1 MKSHN
6 PFRKNIKFILGS
18 IFTVIE
24 GLMSS
29 IVSFAVFVLVFWLLD
44 DNIDLGKIDTLTLT
58 VAICFALRFL
68 LYGIGYTLGQIGGAA
83 VSKQIRLFL
92 GDKCKRIP
100 LGKFTSGKA
109 GVYINILTENVA
121 KYERILT
128 HKMPN
133 LIKNGAIVFMIIV
146 FASMLY
152 LPAGLIMLVAVALFI
167 PEMIISFKIADNYGG
182 RKAVIYNNT
191 VSNVVN
197 YITGIQTLR
206 AYGMTGVKN
215 EALTR
220 DLKEFSDINYT
231 YEAKGIPL
239 SFFFNILQWLTLP
252 AIMIVCR
259 EPWLQGQISSADFM
273 MLCMVPILL
282 AKILMSMAVDIFSFK
297 DMYISRE
304 YIVNLANE
312 KEEVQNEKAF
322 APDNYDITFR
332 NVSFSYEK
340 GKEVLSDV
348 NLVIPAGKLTAV
360 VDDSGS
366 GKSTIMN
373 LIGKYYEADE
383 GEILI
388 GNVNIKEYP
397 SEAVLS
403 RMALVDQEVFLF
415 DDTVRENIRHARPEA
430 TDQEIE
436 EACRKANCEEF
447 INAMP
452 DGYDTRIGENGGF
465 LSGGERQRLS
475 IARAILRDSPIIL
488 LDEATASLD
497 IENELQVKRAIQNL
511 LQENKTIVM
520 IAHTLPIIRNAD
532 QIVVVDHKTV
542 AEVGTHDSLIQKQ
555 GKYFNMWKP

>member
-6 PFRKNIKFILGS
+6 PFRKNIKFVLGS

-29 IVSFAVFVLVFWLLD
+29 VVNFAVFILVFWLLE
-44 DNIDLGKIDTLTLT
+44 DNIDLNKIDALTLA
-58 VAICFALRFL
+58 VIVCFALRFL
-68 LYGIGYTLGQIGGAA
+68 FYGIGYTLGQIGGAT
-83 VSKQIRLFL
+83 VSRQIRLFL

-100 LGKFTSGKA
+100 LGRFTSGKA
-109 GVYINILTENVA
+109 GAYINILTENVA

-133 LIKNGAIVFMIIV
+133 LIKNGVIALMITA
-146 FASMLY
+146 FASILY
-152 LPAGLIMLVAVALFI
+152 MPAGLIMLVAVALFI
-167 PEMIISFKIADNYGG
+167 PELMISFQIADNYGG

-191 VSNVVN
+191 VSSVVN
-197 YITGIQTLR
+197 YI
-206 AYGMTGVKN
+206 TGVKN

-220 DLKEFSDINYT
+220 DLKEFSDINYN
-231 YEAKGIPL
+231 YEARGIPV

-252 AIMIVCR
+252 AIMIVSKG
-259 EPWLQGQISSADFM
+259 PWLEEQISSADFM

-282 AKILMSMAVDIFSFK
+282 ARILMSMAIDIFSFK
-297 DMYISRE
+297 DMYISKE
-304 YIVNLANE
+304 YIVKLANE
-312 KEEVQNEKAF
+312 KEEVQNDEPF
-322 APDNYDITFR
+322 VPDNYTIQFR
-332 NVSFSYEK
+332 NVIFSYEE
-340 GKEVLSDV
+340 GKEVLFHV

-360 VDDSGS
+360 VGDSGS

-373 LIGKYYEADE
+373 LIGKYYEPDQ

-388 GNVNIKEYP
+388 GNVNIRDYP

-403 RMALVDQEVFLF
+403 RIALVDQDVFLF

-452 DGYDTRIGENGGF
+452 KGYDTRIGENGSF

-497 IENELQVKRAIQNL
+497 IENELKVKRAIQNL

-520 IAHTLPIIRNAD
+520 IAHTLPIIRNAN
-532 QIVVVDHKTV
+532 QIVVVDHGTV

-555 GKYFNMWKP
+555 GKYFNMWKA

>member
-6 PFRKNIKFILGS
+6 PFRKNIKFVLGS
-18 IFTVIE
+18 ILTVIE

-29 IVSFAVFVLVFWLLD
+29 VVNFAVFILVFWLLE
-44 DNIDLGKIDTLTLT
+44 DNIDLNKIDTLTLA
-58 VAICFALRFL
+58 VIVCFALRFL
-68 LYGIGYTLGQIGGAA
+68 FYGSGYTLGQIGGAA
-83 VSKQIRLFL
+83 VSRQIRLFL
-92 GDKCKRIP
+92 GDKCKQIP
-100 LGKFTSGKA
+100 LGRFTSGKA
-109 GVYINILTENVA
+109 GAYINILTENVA

-133 LIKNGAIVFMIIV
+133 LIKNGVIALMITA
-146 FASMLY
+146 FASILY
-152 LPAGLIMLVAVALFI
+152 MPAGLIMLVAVALFI
-167 PEMIISFKIADNYGG
+167 PELMISFQIADNYGG

-191 VSNVVN
+191 VSSVVN

-206 AYGMTGVKN
+206 AYGMTG
-215 EALTR
+215 
-220 DLKEFSDINYT
+220 
-231 YEAKGIPL
+231 IPV

-252 AIMIVCR
+252 AIMIVSR
-259 EPWLQGQISSADFM
+259 GPWLEEQISSADFM

-282 AKILMSMAVDIFSFK
+282 ARILMSMAIDIFSFK
-297 DMYISRE
+297 DMYISKE
-304 YIVNLANE
+304 YIVKLANE
-312 KEEVQNEKAF
+312 KEEVQNDEPF
-322 APDNYDITFR
+322 VPDNYTIQFR
-332 NVSFSYEK
+332 NVFFSYEE
-340 GKEVLSDV
+340 GKEVLSHV

-360 VDDSGS
+360 VGDSGS

-373 LIGKYYEADE
+373 LIGKYYEPDQ

-388 GNVNIKEYP
+388 GNVNIRDYP

-403 RMALVDQEVFLF
+403 RIALVDQDVFLF

-452 DGYDTRIGENGGF
+452 KGYDTRIGENGSF

-497 IENELQVKRAIQNL
+497 IENELKVKRAIQNL

-520 IAHTLPIIRNAD
+520 IAHTLPIIRNAN
-532 QIVVVDHKTV
+532 QIVVVDHGTV

-555 GKYFNMWKP
+555 GKYFNMWKA

>member
-6 PFRKNIKFILGS
+6 PFRKNIKFVLGS

-29 IVSFAVFVLVFWLLD
+29 VVNFAVFILVFWLLE
-44 DNIDLGKIDTLTLT
+44 DNIDLNKIDALTLA
-58 VAICFALRFL
+58 VIVCFALRFL
-68 LYGIGYTLGQIGGAA
+68 FYGIGYTLGQIGGAT
-83 VSKQIRLFL
+83 VSRQIRLFL

-100 LGKFTSGKA
+100 LGRFTSGKA
-109 GVYINILTENVA
+109 GAYINILTENVA

-133 LIKNGAIVFMIIV
+133 LIKNGVIALMITA
-146 FASMLY
+146 FASILY
-152 LPAGLIMLVAVALFI
+152 MPAGLIMLVAVALFI
-167 PEMIISFKIADNYGG
+167 PEIMISFQIADNYGG

-191 VSNVVN
+191 VSSVVN

-220 DLKEFSDINYT
+220 DLKEFSDINYN
-231 YEAKGIPL
+231 YEARGIPL

-259 EPWLQGQISSADFM
+259 GPWLQGQISSADFM

-282 AKILMSMAVDIFSFK
+282 ARILMSMAIDIFSFK
-297 DMYISRE
+297 DMYISKE
-304 YIVNLANE
+304 YIVKLANE
-312 KEEVQNEKAF
+312 KEEVQNDEPF
-322 APDNYDITFR
+322 VPDNYTIQFR
-332 NVSFSYEK
+332 NVFFSYEE
-340 GKEVLSDV
+340 GKEVLSHV

-360 VDDSGS
+360 VGDSGS

-373 LIGKYYEADE
+373 LIGKYYEPDQ

-388 GNVNIKEYP
+388 GNVNIRDYP

-403 RMALVDQEVFLF
+403 RIALVDQDVFLF

-447 INAMP
+447 INTMP
-452 DGYDTRIGENGGF
+452 EGYDTRIGENGSF

-497 IENELQVKRAIQNL
+497 IENELKVKRAIQNL

-520 IAHTLPIIRNAD
+520 IAHTLPIIRNAN
-532 QIVVVDHKTV
+532 QIVVVDHGTV

-555 GKYFNMWKP
+555 GKYFNMWKA

>member
-6 PFRKNIKFILGS
+6 PFRKNIKFVLGS

-29 IVSFAVFVLVFWLLD
+29 VVNFAVFILVFWLLE
-44 DNIDLGKIDTLTLT
+44 DNIDLNKIDALTLA
-58 VAICFALRFL
+58 VIVCFALRFL
-68 LYGIGYTLGQIGGAA
+68 FYGIGYTLGQIGGAT
-83 VSKQIRLFL
+83 VSRQIRLFL

-100 LGKFTSGKA
+100 LGRFTSGKA
-109 GVYINILTENVA
+109 GAYINILTENVA

-133 LIKNGAIVFMIIV
+133 LIKNGVIALMITA
-146 FASMLY
+146 FASILY
-152 LPAGLIMLVAVALFI
+152 MPAGLIMLVAVALFI
-167 PEMIISFKIADNYGG
+167 PELMISFQIADNYGG

-191 VSNVVN
+191 VSSVVN

-220 DLKEFSDINYT
+220 DLKEFSDINYN
-231 YEAKGIPL
+231 YEARGIPV

-252 AIMIVCR
+252 AIMIVSKG
-259 EPWLQGQISSADFM
+259 PWLEEQISSADFM

-282 AKILMSMAVDIFSFK
+282 ARILMSMAIDIFSFK
-297 DMYISRE
+297 DMYISKE
-304 YIVNLANE
+304 YIVKLANE
-312 KEEVQNEKAF
+312 KEEVQNDEPF
-322 APDNYDITFR
+322 VPDNYTIQFR
-332 NVSFSYEK
+332 NVFFSYEE
-340 GKEVLSDV
+340 GKEVLFHV

-360 VDDSGS
+360 VGDSGS

-373 LIGKYYEADE
+373 LIGKYYEPDQ

-388 GNVNIKEYP
+388 GNVNIRDYP

-403 RMALVDQEVFLF
+403 RIALVDQDVFLF

-452 DGYDTRIGENGGF
+452 KGYDTRIGENGSF

-488 LDEATASLD
+488 LDEDTASLD
-497 IENELQVKRAIQNL
+497 IENELKVKRAIQNL

-520 IAHTLPIIRNAD
+520 IAHTLPIIRNAN
-532 QIVVVDHKTV
+532 QIVVVDHGTV

-555 GKYFNMWKP
+555 GKYFNMWKA

>member
-1 MKSHN
+1 
-6 PFRKNIKFILGS
+6 
-18 IFTVIE
+18 
-24 GLMSS
+24 MSS
-29 IVSFAVFVLVFWLLD
+29 VVNFAVFILVFWLLE
-44 DNIDLGKIDTLTLT
+44 DNIDLNKIDTLTLA
-58 VAICFALRFL
+58 VIVCFALRFL
-68 LYGIGYTLGQIGGAA
+68 FYGIGYTLGQIGGAA
-83 VSKQIRLFL
+83 VSRQIRLFL

-100 LGKFTSGKA
+100 LGRFTSGKA
-109 GVYINILTENVA
+109 GAYINILTENVA

-133 LIKNGAIVFMIIV
+133 LIKNGVIALMIIA
-146 FASMLY
+146 FASILY
-152 LPAGLIMLVAVALFI
+152 MPAGLIMLVAAALFI
-167 PEMIISFKIADNYGG
+167 PELMISFQIADNYGG

-191 VSNVVN
+191 VSSVVN

-220 DLKEFSDINYT
+220 DLKEFSDINYK
-231 YEAKGIPL
+231 YEARGIPV

-252 AIMIVCR
+252 AIMIVSR
-259 EPWLQGQISSADFM
+259 GPWLEGQISSADFM

-282 AKILMSMAVDIFSFK
+282 ARILMSMAVDIFSFK
-297 DMYISRE
+297 DMYISKE
-304 YIVNLANE
+304 YIVKLANE
-312 KEEVQNEKAF
+312 KEEVQNDEPF
-322 APDNYDITFR
+322 VPDNYTIQFR
-332 NVSFSYEK
+332 NVFFSYEE
-340 GKEVLSDV
+340 GKEVLSHV

-360 VDDSGS
+360 VGDSGS

-373 LIGKYYEADE
+373 LIGKYYEPDQ

-388 GNVNIKEYP
+388 GNVNIRDYP

-403 RMALVDQEVFLF
+403 RIALVDQDVFLF
-415 DDTVRENIRHARPEA
+415 DDTVRENIRHARPDA

-452 DGYDTRIGENGGF
+452 EGYDTRIGENGSF

-497 IENELQVKRAIQNL
+497 IENELKVKRAIQNL

-532 QIVVVDHKTV
+532 QIVVVDHRTV
-542 AEVGTHDSLIQKQ
+542 VEVGTHDSLIQKQ
-555 GKYFNMWKP
+555 GKYFNMWKA

>member
-1 MKSHN
+1 
-6 PFRKNIKFILGS
+6 
-18 IFTVIE
+18 
-24 GLMSS
+24 MSS
-29 IVSFAVFVLVFWLLD
+29 GVNFAVFILVFWLLE
-44 DNIDLGKIDTLTLT
+44 DNIDLNKIDTLTLA
-58 VAICFALRFL
+58 VIICFALRFL
-68 LYGIGYTLGQIGGAA
+68 FYGLGYTLGQIGGAA
-83 VSKQIRLFL
+83 VSRQIRLFL

-100 LGKFTSGKA
+100 LGRFTSGKA
-109 GVYINILTENVA
+109 GAYINILTENVA

-133 LIKNGAIVFMIIV
+133 LIKNGVIALMIIV
-146 FASMLY
+146 FASILY
-152 LPAGLIMLVAVALFI
+152 MPAGLIMLVAVALFI
-167 PEMIISFKIADNYGG
+167 PEIMISFQIADNYGG

-191 VSNVVN
+191 VSSVVN

-220 DLKEFSDINYT
+220 DLKEFSDINYN
-231 YEAKGIPL
+231 YEARGIPV

-252 AIMIVCR
+252 AIMIVSR
-259 EPWLQGQISSADFM
+259 GPWLEEQISSADFM

-282 AKILMSMAVDIFSFK
+282 ARILMSMAIDIFSFK
-297 DMYISRE
+297 DMYISKE
-304 YIVNLANE
+304 YIVKLANE
-312 KEEVQNEKAF
+312 KEEVQNDEPF
-322 APDNYDITFR
+322 VPDNYTIQFR
-332 NVSFSYEK
+332 NVFFSYEE
-340 GKEVLSDV
+340 GKEVLSHV

-360 VDDSGS
+360 VGDSGS

-373 LIGKYYEADE
+373 LIGKYYEPDQ

-388 GNVNIKEYP
+388 GNVNIRDYP

-403 RMALVDQEVFLF
+403 RIALVDQDVFLF

-447 INAMP
+447 INTMP
-452 DGYDTRIGENGGF
+452 EGYDTRIGENGSF

-497 IENELQVKRAIQNL
+497 IENELKVKRAIQNL

-520 IAHTLPIIRNAD
+520 IAHTLPIIRNAN
-532 QIVVVDHKTV
+532 QIVVVDHGTV

-555 GKYFNMWKP
+555 GKYFNMWKT

>member
-1 MKSHN
+1 
-6 PFRKNIKFILGS
+6 
-18 IFTVIE
+18 
-24 GLMSS
+24 MSS
-29 IVSFAVFVLVFWLLD
+29 VVNFAVFILVFWLLE
-44 DNIDLGKIDTLTLT
+44 DNIDLNKIDTLTLA
-58 VAICFALRFL
+58 VIVCFALRFL
-68 LYGIGYTLGQIGGAA
+68 FYGSGYTLGQIGGAA
-83 VSKQIRLFL
+83 VSRQIRLFL
-92 GDKCKRIP
+92 GDKCKQIP
-100 LGKFTSGKA
+100 LGRFTSGKA
-109 GVYINILTENVA
+109 GAYINILTENVA

-133 LIKNGAIVFMIIV
+133 LIKNGVIALMITA
-146 FASMLY
+146 FASILY
-152 LPAGLIMLVAVALFI
+152 MPAGLIMLVAVALFI
-167 PEMIISFKIADNYGG
+167 PELMISFQIADNYGG

-191 VSNVVN
+191 VSSVVN

-220 DLKEFSDINYT
+220 DLKEFSDINYN
-231 YEAKGIPL
+231 YEARGIPV

-252 AIMIVCR
+252 AIMIVSR
-259 EPWLQGQISSADFM
+259 GPWLEEQISSADFM

-282 AKILMSMAVDIFSFK
+282 ARILMSMAIDIFSFK
-297 DMYISRE
+297 DMYISKE
-304 YIVNLANE
+304 YIVKLANE
-312 KEEVQNEKAF
+312 KEEVQNDEPF
-322 APDNYDITFR
+322 VPDNYTIQFR
-332 NVSFSYEK
+332 NVFFSYEE
-340 GKEVLSDV
+340 GKEVLSHV

-360 VDDSGS
+360 VGDSGS

-373 LIGKYYEADE
+373 LIGKYYEPDQ

-388 GNVNIKEYP
+388 GNVNIRDYP

-403 RMALVDQEVFLF
+403 RIALVDQDVFLF
-415 DDTVRENIRHARPEA
+415 DDTVRENIKHARPEA

-452 DGYDTRIGENGGF
+452 KGYDTRIGENGSF

-497 IENELQVKRAIQNL
+497 IENELKVKRAIQNL

-520 IAHTLPIIRNAD
+520 IAHTLPIIRNAN
-532 QIVVVDHKTV
+532 QIVVVDHGTV

-555 GKYFNMWKP
+555 GKYFNMWKA

>member
-6 PFRKNIKFILGS
+6 PFRKNIKFVLGS

-29 IVSFAVFVLVFWLLD
+29 VVNFAVFILVFWLLE
-44 DNIDLGKIDTLTLT
+44 DNIDLNKIDTLTL
-58 VAICFALRFL
+58 VVIICFALRFL
-68 LYGIGYTLGQIGGAA
+68 FYGLGYTLGQIGGAA
-83 VSKQIRLFL
+83 VSRQIRLFL

-100 LGKFTSGKA
+100 LGRFTSGKA
-109 GVYINILTENVA
+109 GAYINILTENVA

-133 LIKNGAIVFMIIV
+133 LIKNGVIALMIIA
-146 FASMLY
+146 FASILY
-152 LPAGLIMLVAVALFI
+152 MPAGLIMLVAVALFI
-167 PEMIISFKIADNYGG
+167 PELMISFQIADNYGG

-191 VSNVVN
+191 VSSVVN

-220 DLKEFSDINYT
+220 DLKEFSDINYN
-231 YEAKGIPL
+231 YEARGIPV

-252 AIMIVCR
+252 AIMIVSR
-259 EPWLQGQISSADFM
+259 GPWLEGQISSADFM

-282 AKILMSMAVDIFSFK
+282 ARILMSMAIDIFSFK
-297 DMYISRE
+297 DMYISKE
-304 YIVNLANE
+304 YIVKLANE
-312 KEEVQNEKAF
+312 KEEVQNDEPF
-322 APDNYDITFR
+322 VPDNYTIQFR
-332 NVSFSYEK
+332 NVSFSYEE
-340 GKEVLSDV
+340 GKEVLSHV

-360 VDDSGS
+360 VGDSGS

-373 LIGKYYEADE
+373 LIGKYYEPDQ

-388 GNVNIKEYP
+388 GNVNIRDYQ

-403 RMALVDQEVFLF
+403 RIALVDQDVFLF
-415 DDTVRENIRHARPEA
+415 DDTVRENIRHARPDA
-430 TDQEIE
+430 TDREIE

-447 INAMP
+447 INTMP
-452 DGYDTRIGENGGF
+452 KGYDTRIGENGSF

-497 IENELQVKRAIQNL
+497 IENELKVKRAIQNL

-532 QIVVVDHKTV
+532 QIVVVDHRTV

-555 GKYFNMWKP
+555 GKYFNMWKA